1 MSALQNILFGSWTP
15 PAVAATH
22 SYRVMSVTP
31 VESDRKKSKPVHA
44 RTKIMAVL
52 DPVCWMSN
60 EEIAIN
66 AEMRLTTVQTTTSKL
81 CDEGRIE
88 RQRLKTQNTKPL
100 CFYRKKK

>member
-31 VESDRKKSKPVHA
+31 VESERKKSKPVHA
-44 RTKIMAVL
+44 RTKIMSVL
-52 DPVCWMSN
+52 DSVNWMSN
-60 EEIAIN
+60 EDIAIET
-66 AEMRLTTVQTTTSKL
+66 EMLLTTVQTTTSKM

-88 RQRLKTQNTKPL
+88 RQRLKTQKTKPI
-100 CFYRKKK
+100 CFYRKK